1 MHFFIAGVEAR
12 QSPAIGAGRRDKN
25 FMNIKAL
32 FKKVVFGEG
41 RRPCQINRGLF
52 RGLSLSV
59 DPASETSLLLGLYEA
74 ETLPFL
80 RKAGRSMKTMID
92 VGAGYGEMT
101 AWALRQPTT
110 ERVLAFDP
118 KPERW
123 PVFQQNMEL
132 NRYARDP
139 RLSAFEDFFPG
150 NEDTIASLSSLP
162 EPMLLKIDVDGAELD
177 VLRAIRGFLSSRR
190 VFLLLE
196 THSEELDAECGSFLE
211 ELGYDVAVVPQA
223 WWRRFIPEQ
232 RPIGFNRWLWAQ
244 KR

>member
-1 MHFFIAGVEAR
+1 
-12 QSPAIGAGRRDKN
+12 
-25 FMNIKAL
+25 MNIKAL

-41 RRPCQINRGLF
+41 RRPCRIHRGLF

-80 RKAGRSMKTMID
+80 RKAGRGMKSMID

-101 AWALRQPTT
+101 AWALMQPHT

-123 PVFQQNMEL
+123 PIFRTNMEL
-132 NRYARDP
+132 NGYASDP
-139 RLSAFEDFFPG
+139 RLSAFEEFFPG
-150 NEDTIASLSSLP
+150 DESIINSVGSLP
-162 EPMLLKIDVDGAELD
+162 EPVLLKIDVDGAELD
-177 VLRAIRGFLSSRR
+177 VLRAIRGFLSSKRIR
-190 VFLLLE
+190 LLLE
-196 THSEELDAECGSFLE
+196 THSVELDADCGSFLE
-211 ELGYDVAVVPQA
+211 ELGYGVAVVPQA

-232 RPIGFNRWLWAQ
+232 RPIGFNRWLWAE
-244 KR
+244 R